1 MDKIT
6 SKVQI
11 REIVAAAKQQGQQSG
26 IESFMLSLQACLL
39 KKKVRFPLLEFA
51 AREIMLF
58 VPETEQLHLTD
69 RLIATTE
76 MGSYVLTGIIL
87 QQRLPEHFEQSIH
100 KACTYITIGNQWYVC
115 DIIGE
120 RVLGHALLTSPKK
133 AIPLLKELAHHSDKW
148 IVRTIGV
155 ATHYAVK
162 KGLSATY
169 VNILLKLLISLSN
182 TTDFHVKKGIGWG
195 AKTIAKFHPDL
206 VNCYSKAI
214 ESPET
219 KQWFR
224 TKITIGLNRH
234 NLRTKQNRQDDT
246 TIHLNQ

>member
-1 MDKIT
+1 MEQIT

-11 REIVAAAKQQGQQSG
+11 REIVATAKQQGQQSG
-26 IESFMLSLQACLL
+26 IECLILSLQECLL

-58 VPETEQLHLTD
+58 VPEAQQLHLTD

-87 QQRLPEHFEQSIH
+87 QQRLPEHFEASIH

-133 AIPLLKELAHHSDKW
+133 AIPLLEELAHHPDKW

-162 KGLSATY
+162 KGLPATY
-169 VNILLKLLISLSN
+169 VDILLKLLISLSN

-195 AKTIAKFHPDL
+195 AKTIAKFHPKL
-206 VNCYSKAI
+206 VACYSKQI

-234 NLRTKQNRQDDT
+234 KLRAKQIQ
-246 TIHLNQ
+246 

>member
-26 IESFMLSLQACLL
+26 IECLILSLQECLL

-58 VPETEQLHLTD
+58 VPEAEQLHLTD

-87 QQRLPEHFEQSIH
+87 QQRLPEHFEESIH
-100 KACTYITIGNQWYVC
+100 KACTYITMGNQWYVC

-133 AIPLLKELAHHSDKW
+133 AIPLLEELAHHPDKW

-162 KGLSATY
+162 KGLPATY
-169 VNILLKLLISLSN
+169 VDILLKLLISLSN

-195 AKTIAKFHPDL
+195 AKTIAKFHPKL
-206 VNCYSKAI
+206 VACYSKVI

-234 NLRTKQNRQDDT
+234 KLGAKQIQ
-246 TIHLNQ
+246 

>member
-1 MDKIT
+1 MDQIT

-26 IESFMLSLQACLL
+26 IECLILSLQECLL

-51 AREIMLF
+51 ARETMLF
-58 VPETEQLHLTD
+58 VPEAEQLHLTD

-87 QQRLPEHFEQSIH
+87 QQRLTEHFEESIH
-100 KACTYITIGNQWYVC
+100 KACIYITMGNQWYVC

-133 AIPLLKELAHHSDKW
+133 AIPLLEELAHHPDKW
-148 IVRTIGV
+148 ILRTIGV
-155 ATHYAVK
+155 ATHYAIK
-162 KGLSATY
+162 KGLPATC
-169 VNILLKLLISLSN
+169 VDTLLKLLVSLSN
-182 TTDFHVKKGIGWG
+182 KTDFHVKKGIGWG
-195 AKTIAKFHPDL
+195 AKTIAKFYPEL
-206 VNCYSKAI
+206 VACSSKAI

-224 TKITIGLNRH
+224 TKITIGLIRH
-234 NLRTKQNRQDDT
+234 KLEAKQIQ
-246 TIHLNQ
+246 

>member
-1 MDKIT
+1 MDQIT

-26 IESFMLSLQACLL
+26 IECLILSLQECLL

-58 VPETEQLHLTD
+58 VPEAEQLHLTD

-87 QQRLPEHFEQSIH
+87 QQRLTEHFEESIH
-100 KACTYITIGNQWYVC
+100 KACTYITMGNQWYVC

-133 AIPLLKELAHHSDKW
+133 AIPLLEELAHHPDKW

-162 KGLSATY
+162 KGLPAT
-169 VNILLKLLISLSN
+169 
-182 TTDFHVKKGIGWG
+182 
-195 AKTIAKFHPDL
+195 
-206 VNCYSKAI
+206 
-214 ESPET
+214 
-219 KQWFR
+219 
-224 TKITIGLNRH
+224 
-234 NLRTKQNRQDDT
+234 
-246 TIHLNQ
+246 